1 MARWHSC
8 NVFQTGKD
16 SRQLWQFTV
25 SGDAFNLAR
34 EEKKL
39 PTEPLT
45 AKLISKDWHTLLQKK
60 LNVAWL
66 PADKIFLRVM
76 HLPASDFAEMQ
87 SMLELQLEKISPLP
101 VAQIVWSFELL
112 AKKQGGLQSAVV
124 IVVARTLVEEFLG
137 QLEGQSYYADQIEV
151 PLIDQ
156 LLATK
161 VEGDG
166 AWIYPGAGAE
176 EQSCLIAWW
185 QGGILRNLSLLHLPK
200 DNRAAFIRDQL
211 AQMAWAGELE
221 GWLTGA
227 AHRHLVADAAV
238 AAEWETSLRENSDAP
253 VTVTPPL
260 PPAQLAALTAR
271 RAAQATPRVPL
282 LPPEYL
288 TRYRQLFVDRI
299 WMRALGAM
307 LVAYLF
313 GTLIYFGALEYLKYQ
328 TGGVE
333 QQLSAL
339 SGSYTNAI
347 KLREKTRVMQDQLSL
362 QYAALDCWKAAA
374 ELLPED
380 LSLDGLRFEKG
391 KTLTI
396 FGTAPEA
403 AAIKVTD
410 YYNSLRKVIVKDQP
424 LFISPPGSKPPSI
437 TTRGN
442 QLSWSFVCE
451 LKRPESE

>member
-25 SGDAFNLAR
+25 SGGHFNLAR

-39 PTEPLT
+39 LAEPLP

-66 PADKIFLRVM
+66 PADKIFLRVVQ
-76 HLPASDFAEMQ
+76 LPASDFAEMQ

-112 AKKQGGLQSAVV
+112 AKKPGGLLTAVV
-124 IVVARTLVEEFLG
+124 IIVARSLVEEFLG
-137 QLEGQSYYADQIEV
+137 QLEAQGYYADQLEV

-161 VEGDG
+161 VEDDG
-166 AWIYPGAGAE
+166 VWIYPGAGAE

-185 QGGILRNLSLLHLPK
+185 QGGVLRNLSLLHLPK
-200 DNRAAFIRDQL
+200 ENRVAFIRDQL
-211 AQMAWAGELE
+211 AQMTWAGELE

-227 AHRHLVADAAV
+227 ARQHLVADATV
-238 AAEWETSLRENSDAP
+238 AAEWEDGLRENSDAP
-253 VTVTPPL
+253 VLVSAPL

-271 RAAQATPRVPL
+271 RAAQAAPRVPL
-282 LPPEYL
+282 VPPEHV
-288 TRYRQLFVDRI
+288 TRYRQLFVDHI
-299 WMRALGAM
+299 WMRALGAV

-313 GTLIYFGALEYLKYQ
+313 GTLVYFGALEFLKYQ
-328 TGGVE
+328 IGGVE
-333 QQLSAL
+333 QHLATL

-347 KLREKTRVMQDQLSL
+347 KLREKTKVMQDQLSL

-380 LSLDGLRFEKG
+380 LTLDGLRFEKG

-403 AAIKVTD
+403 SAIKVTG
-410 YYNSLRKVIVKDQP
+410 YYDALRKVIVKDQP
-424 LFISPPGSKPPSI
+424 LFITPPGSKPPSI

-442 QLSWSFVCE
+442 QISWSFVCE
-451 LKRPESE
+451 LKRTDSE